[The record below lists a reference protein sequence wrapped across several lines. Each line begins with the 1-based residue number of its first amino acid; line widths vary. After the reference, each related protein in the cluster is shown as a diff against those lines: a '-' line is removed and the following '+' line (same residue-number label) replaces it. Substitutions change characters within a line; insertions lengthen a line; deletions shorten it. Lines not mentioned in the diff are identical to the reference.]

1 MVEHL
6 IAYSRYQGIAFAYHF
21 ATTDL
26 TGEQITQ
33 HLAQLAHHPRLA
45 GHHYGVHVLSTESA
59 SFASVQALDPYFADC
74 REFTSLDDF
83 FQFFQTV
90 NGLHVNLG

>member
-1 MVEHL
+1 MIEHL
-6 IAYSRYQGIAFAYHF
+6 IAYSREQDIAFAYHF
-21 ATTDL
+21 ATNDL
-26 TGEQITQ
+26 NQITQ
-33 HLAQLAHHPRLA
+33 QLTQLAQHPRLA
-45 GHHYGVHVLSTESA
+45 SHHYGVHVLSTESA

-74 REFTSLDDF
+74 REFTNLDDF